1 MVDGEADVT
10 RINGELRR
18 AAGAGI
24 DDTVTVRKVVLR
36 AVRKTLIARS
46 QTYWDSL
53 TWRASQTILCR
64 LSERVI
70 FSLAQSLE

>member
-24 DDTVTVRKVVLR
+24 DDTVTVRKVVLNE
-36 AVRKTLIARS
+36 ATYVELARPQS
-46 QTYWDSL
+46 SRSRDSRI
-53 TWRASQTILCR
+53 T
-64 LSERVI
+64 
-70 FSLAQSLE
+70 